1 MIPNPFPVPMFREIT
16 EDNLSKCKVGEDD
29 HKYMVR
35 VLATLLSTYY
45 VRHPSMRD
53 CGVVA
58 KSLLR
63 KFSFLKESV
72 S

>member
-1 MIPNPFPVPMFREIT
+1 MIPNPFPVPMFRETT

-29 HKYMVR
+29 RKYMVR
-35 VLATLLSTYY
+35 VLATLRSIY

-58 KSLLR
+58 ESLLR